1 MGNNERR
8 GCNVAEIKKVGI
20 LGAGMMGSDIAL
32 SCALAGYTVLVKE
45 LNKELAQAGYKRIV
59 FNLEKWVSK
68 GKINIDDEAA
78 KSATKRI
85 TTTDS
90 FDGFEDVDLV
100 IEAIFEDPQI
110 KIDNYL
116 MLADKCKSHC
126 IIASNTSSISITKL
140 GACFE
145 KPSRKAQFVGMH
157 FFSPAVIMKLVEVV
171 KGEETS
177 QETVDAA
184 YDFCKKINKEPVQ
197 IVDGVGFIV
206 NRILSALTSEAIRL
220 YEEGF
225 ASPEDIDKAC
235 KLGLGHPVGPFAL
248 MDLASNDLGLK
259 ILRTLHEAYGERFRP
274 RQSLVK
280 KVDAGHFG
288 LKAGKGWFTY
298 GKG

>member
-1 MGNNERR
+1 M
-8 GCNVAEIKKVGI
+8 AEIKNVGI
-20 LGAGMMGSDIAL
+20 LGGGMMGSDIAL
-32 SCALAGYTVLVKE
+32 SCALSEYTVLLKE
-45 LNKELAQAGYKRIV
+45 QNRELAQAGFKKIAS
-59 FNLEKWVSK
+59 NLEKWVSK
-68 GKINIDDEAA
+68 GKISDEAA
-78 KSATKRI
+78 KDAVKRI

-90 FDGFEDVDLV
+90 FDGFNNVDLV

-116 MLADKCKSHC
+116 MLEKICTPHC

-145 KPSRKAQFVGMH
+145 EPSRKAQFVGMH
-157 FFSPAVIMKLVEVV
+157 FFSPAVIMKLVEVI

-184 YDFCKKINKEPVQ
+184 YDFCIKINKEPVK

-235 KLGLGHPVGPFAL
+235 RLGLGHPVGPFAL

-274 RQSLVK
+274 RPSLVK

-288 LKAGKGWFTY
+288 RKAGKGWFTY

>member
-1 MGNNERR
+1 M
-8 GCNVAEIKKVGI
+8 NVGV
-20 LGAGMMGSDIAL
+20 LGGGMMGSDIAL
-32 SCALAGYTVLVKE
+32 SCALAGYPVLVKE
-45 LNKELAQAGYKRIV
+45 LNKESAQAAYKRMIS
-59 FNLEKWVSK
+59 NLDKWTSK
-68 GKINIDDEAA
+68 GKIDIENEAGKKVA
-78 KSATKRI
+78 ERI
-85 TTTDS
+85 ITTDS

-100 IEAIFEDPQI
+100 IEAIFEDA
-110 KIDNYL
+110 KLKMDNYL
-116 MLADKCKSHC
+116 MLEKICKPRC

-145 KPSRKAQFVGMH
+145 EHSRRTQFVGMH

-184 YDFCKKINKEPVQ
+184 YDFCIKINKEPVQ
-197 IVDGVGFIV
+197 IMDGVGFIV
-206 NRILSALTSEAIRL
+206 NRILSALTCEAIRL

-235 KLGLGHPVGPFAL
+235 QLGLGHPVGPFAL

-259 ILRTLHEAYGERFRP
+259 IMRTLHEAYGERFRP
-274 RQSLVK
+274 RPSLVK

-288 LKAGKGWFTY
+288 RKAGKGWLTY
-298 GKG
+298 E

>member
-1 MGNNERR
+1 M
-8 GCNVAEIKKVGI
+8 AEIKKIGI
-20 LGAGMMGSDIAL
+20 LGGGMMGSDIAL
-32 SCALAGYTVLVKE
+32 SCALAGYKVLVKE
-45 LNKELAQAGYKRIV
+45 LNKESAQSAYTRMV
-59 FNLEKWVSK
+59 SNLKKWVSK
-68 GKINIDDEAA
+68 GKLDIDDEAA
-78 KSATKRI
+78 KGAVRHI

-90 FDGFEDVDLV
+90 FDEFKDVDLV
-100 IEAIFEDPQI
+100 IEAIFEDPQT

-116 MLADKCKSHC
+116 MLEKICPPHC

-145 KPSRKAQFVGMH
+145 DSSRKEQFVGMH
-157 FFSPAVIMKLVEVV
+157 FFSPAVVMKLVEVV

-177 QETVDAA
+177 QQTVDAA
-184 YDFCKKINKEPVQ
+184 YDFCITIGKEPVK

-206 NRILSALTSEAIRL
+206 NRILSALTSEAMRL

-235 KLGLGHPVGPFAL
+235 RLGLGHPVGPFAL

-274 RQSLVK
+274 RPSLVK

-288 LKAGKGWFTY
+288 IKAGKGWFTY
-298 GKG
+298 NKG